1 MKNCQFWQMVCES
14 LARKMES
21 ITAIDA
27 APVGLKQRVLTY
39 MQYKCSKGELKGIQ
53 QAAFHLNC
61 STRQLQRILNQYE
74 AAGIVIKTGK
84 GTYKLRKGVQ
94 AGWQNRETKPNNMN
108 SGEEEISASLELLC
122 VKKGY
127 WQGACG
133 TGIGENNMASKVEF
147 VKYVADQL
155 SEAGTVTY
163 RKMFGEYGMYLD
175 GKIFALICN
184 DQLYIKTTEAGK
196 RLMPELEMAPP
207 YQGAKNYFLFEEIDN
222 IKLLNEFVR
231 ATWEELPMPK
241 PKKPFN

>member
-1 MKNCQFWQMVCES
+1 MVCES

-127 WQGACG
+127 
-133 TGIGENNMASKVEF
+133 
-147 VKYVADQL
+147 
-155 SEAGTVTY
+155 
-163 RKMFGEYGMYLD
+163 
-175 GKIFALICN
+175 
-184 DQLYIKTTEAGK
+184 
-196 RLMPELEMAPP
+196 
-207 YQGAKNYFLFEEIDN
+207 
-222 IKLLNEFVR
+222 
-231 ATWEELPMPK
+231 
-241 PKKPFN
+241 

>member
-1 MKNCQFWQMVCES
+1 MVCES

-27 APVGLKQRVLTY
+27 APIGLKQRVLTY

-196 RLMPELEMAPP
+196 RLMPELEMAE
-207 YQGAKNYFLFEEIDN
+207 GMRL
-222 IKLLNEFVR
+222 R
-231 ATWEELPMPK
+231 
-241 PKKPFN
+241 